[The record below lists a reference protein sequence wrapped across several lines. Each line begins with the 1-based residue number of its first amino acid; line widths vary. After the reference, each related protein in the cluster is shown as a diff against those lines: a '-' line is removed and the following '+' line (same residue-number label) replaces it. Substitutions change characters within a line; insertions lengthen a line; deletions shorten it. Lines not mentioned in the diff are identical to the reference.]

1 MLNPIRDAWGD
12 TKVVQWIEMK
22 GWLFIRRSRLDST
35 LSSQCCWSPSP
46 DRTIDNSLKWN
57 LSVPVMHCCFTTTG
71 VNSLRENQAE
81 ITASVFL
88 DNVTQACAIQIIMS
102 GELQAQNDSPW
113 AHLILLNGLLSD
125 ADNEWPCARK
135 IGLNYYQTDITYT
148 PWLNS
153 SWGAWIHPSEEHP
166 NILAT
171 PERIKKKKNK
181 KEEEEEEKDKKIV
194 ASPDAEI
201 DAHWMKVY
209 VWNTDNYRYLNLQRG
224 PFYEANT
231 RIFTPF
237 LQHVAYLKSPTMKMN
252 NTIKNSTH
260 LNVSK
265 VPDWNPAIWILITL
279 KLLSNSERLAIPYF
293 LRFSYLPNNSTSV
306 RQLANPL
313 NSGRSKG
320 KKRRL
325 NKTRDVFCET
335 CWVSISHVDVQK
347 TDKKEASLF
356 LSLLVLQFCLSPTTF
371 TCGA

>member
-1 MLNPIRDAWGD
+1 MILPELISSFWMGFCQTLTMSDLVLGKSD
-12 TKVVQWIEMK
+12 WITIKQISLIPLAEFLLR
-22 GWLFIRRSRLDST
+22 GLDS
-35 LSSQCCWSPSP
+35 SFRRAPQY
-46 DRTIDNSLKWN
+46 
-57 LSVPVMHCCFTTTG
+57 
-71 VNSLRENQAE
+71 
-81 ITASVFL
+81 
-88 DNVTQACAIQIIMS
+88 
-102 GELQAQNDSPW
+102 
-113 AHLILLNGLLSD
+113 
-125 ADNEWPCARK
+125 PCHTRK
-135 IGLNYYQTDITYT
+135 N
-148 PWLNS
+148 
-153 SWGAWIHPSEEHP
+153 
-166 NILAT
+166 
-171 PERIKKKKNK
+171 KKKKNR

-209 VWNTDNYRYLNLQRG
+209 AWNTDDYCYLNLQRG

-237 LQHVAYLKSPTMKMN
+237 LQHVAYLKLPTMKMN

-279 KLLSNSERLAIPYF
+279 KLLSNSECLAIPYF

-306 RQLANPL
+306 RQLANHL

-335 CWVSISHVDVQK
+335 CWVSISHLDVQK

-371 TCGA
+371 TCRA

>member
-46 DRTIDNSLKWN
+46 DRTIDNFLKWI

-153 SWGAWIHPSEEHP
+153 SWGPWIHPSEEHP

-171 PERIKKKKNK
+171 PERIKKKNK
-181 KEEEEEEKDKKIV
+181 KEEEEEEKEKKN
-194 ASPDAEI
+194 SCFSRCWNWCTLDEGL
-201 DAHWMKVY
+201 
-209 VWNTDNYRYLNLQRG
+209 WNTDNYRYLNLQRG
-224 PFYEANT
+224 PFSMRQIQGFLHHSANM
-231 RIFTPF
+231 
-237 LQHVAYLKSPTMKMN
+237 L
-252 NTIKNSTH
+252 
-260 LNVSK
+260 
-265 VPDWNPAIWILITL
+265 LI
-279 KLLSNSERLAIPYF
+279 
-293 LRFSYLPNNSTSV
+293 
-306 RQLANPL
+306 
-313 NSGRSKG
+313 
-320 KKRRL
+320 
-325 NKTRDVFCET
+325 
-335 CWVSISHVDVQK
+335 
-347 TDKKEASLF
+347 
-356 LSLLVLQFCLSPTTF
+356 
-371 TCGA
+371 